1 MLDKYNDIINEEIS
15 DIDKVLKPDGTINFN
30 SFDIKDSL
38 NPDIF
43 NNDELKPKIK
53 KALLKILDSII
64 DDSVL
69 LKKKDIK
76 DAVIVGS
83 IVSFHYS
90 SYSDIDFHILID
102 MEKLNDDTELVKS
115 FLDDERRL
123 WNIYHHVEIEGYEVE
138 IYFQDINEKNVSN
151 GCYSVLNDKWVK
163 YPNKETYTIDKEKL
177 SKKAINLIENI
188 EILKDSDTPDLKY
201 AQKLW
206 DKVIKGR
213 KEDIAKNGEFSE
225 GNILFKILRR
235 TGHIEILKNIIDS
248 QKDKELSI
256 EESKNIDNIK
266 KKINSK
272 TNMKLNIKKFNNSLM
287 ESIRDY
293 CATNN
298 TKEISKHTIMHIVES
313 CLEDECDEITED
325 KEELAVIHITATGKN
340 KAECSQNAYEKLKKY
355 LHDMK
360 MEKPKIAAMKYTEVK
375 EEDGIMNIKLEA
387 QIEGI
392 TGDDIYID
400 EHDELKECIKKT
412 IKECDKVQNEEE
424 ILENDLEDTKSIVTD
439 KKKYGSEKDTE
450 SLVEKYVAL
459 ANKYFGECSNDF
471 YAKASYSGYD
481 TKIKYTIRTPKMFLF
496 GELPLPSSEDTDI
509 LCKVDTRIGKQNPT
523 YEYLND
529 LLQNANYRISS
540 EMFNQVFKE
549 VFREYKY
556 ENDAECIDKG
566 KDILLTIYN
575 YVQYYK
581 K

>member
-1 MLDKYNDIINEEIS
+1 MVDKFNSIINEEIS
-15 DIDKVLKPDGTINFN
+15 GIDKIINPDGAINFN
-30 SFDIKDSL
+30 SFAIKDSL

-43 NNDELKPKIK
+43 DNDELKQKIK

-64 DDSVL
+64 EDSVL

-90 SYSDIDFHILID
+90 SYSDIDFHIIVD
-102 MEKLNDDTELVKS
+102 MKKLHGDTELIKT

-163 YPNKETYTIDKEKL
+163 YPDKETYTIDKDKL
-177 SKKAINLIENI
+177 SKRAINLIENI
-188 EILKDSDTPDLKY
+188 EILKDSETPDLKY

-213 KEDIAKNGEFSE
+213 KEDITKNGEFSE

-248 QKDKELSI
+248 EKDKELSI
-256 EESKNIDNIK
+256 EESKNINSK
-266 KKINSK
+266 KKINSN

-293 CATNN
+293 CTTNN
-298 TKEISKHTIMHIVES
+298 TKEISKHTIMHLVES
-313 CLEDECDEITED
+313 CLEDECDEISED

-375 EEDGIMNIKLEA
+375 EKDGIMNIKLEA

-424 ILENDLEDTKSIVTD
+424 INENDLEDTKSVVTD
-439 KKKYGSEKDTE
+439 RKQHGSEKDIE

-459 ANKYFGECSNDF
+459 ANKYFDECSGGF
-471 YAKASYSGYD
+471 AAKASYVPGYS
-481 TKIKYTIRTPKMFLF
+481 TEIKYSIRTPKMFLF
-496 GELPLPSSEDTDI
+496 GVLPLPESDDTDI
-509 LCKVDTRIGKQNPT
+509 LCKVDTIIGKQNPT

-529 LLQNANYRISS
+529 LLKNADYRISS
-540 EMFNQVFKE
+540 EMFNQVFKD
-549 VFREYKY
+549 VFREYKD
-556 ENDAECIDKG
+556 EEDAECIDRG
-566 KDILLTIYN
+566 KDKLLTIYN
-575 YVQYYK
+575 YLQYK